1 MVEQMNPLELPRD
14 AIEAIVRDELQ
25 FLIDFEY
32 KNDSPDHNLIEALV
46 KVLGQFEPIGKL
58 YA

>member
-1 MVEQMNPLELPRD
+1 MNPLELPRD

-32 KNDSPDHNLIEALV
+32 KSDSPDHNLIEALV
-46 KVLGQFEPIGKL
+46 KVLGQFEPIGRL